1 MSELSAVRTSLTG
14 EMLIGGTAV
23 QGDTGEWRA
32 VNPAT
37 GECLLPVCLLSGHA
51 SRLTARGACGCQSTP
66 DVAALEW
73 RIG

>member
-37 GECLLPVCLLSGHA
+37 GECLLPVY
-51 SRLTARGACGCQSTP
+51 RGGS